1 MPRGPIVRWP
11 SKMGVGMYQAGR
23 ASLDEARAASAKRL
37 PSAEHGELP
46 GEKLPT
52 TVDACRADHEEFLA
66 DDIVQP
72 PLPPAAKLSKTKSSL
87 RRALTLLKTK
97 NFSPSKQHQANAARS
112 EEPQKAF
119 SPSAAFRIIRGVLT
133 FKGMIASKAS
143 VQIAPDDTDHGAVGV
158 GHPPANLD
166 EAIALLN
173 ALGKDDD
180 WRLRE

>member
-52 TVDACRADHEEFLA
+52 AGTHEEFLA

-87 RRALTLLKTK
+87 RRALTLLKKK